1 MKVIGEPDRGK
12 PYVRFD
18 EGVLAARVW
27 RTYTGTKPE
36 TADTAKGSLQLGL
49 PGSTLP
55 NPQKKCRLARMDL
68 QRVIE
73 VREMDCAGPCFAL
86 SHC

>member
-18 EGVLAARVW
+18 EGVLAVRVW

-55 NPQKKCRLARMDL
+55 IL
-68 QRVIE
+68 QGEYSWLRSGA
-73 VREMDCAGPCFAL
+73 MAL
-86 SHC
+86 